1 MCYNSVLDD
10 VKPYCAF
17 QAAGCCFNSSFWP
30 KYLHLQGVLGNPRTG
45 GVRSCNWYCRKEL
58 VLRVGWVNEP
68 GNLIWLKM
76 AQSRPLFVEKVV
88 SVCWVLGLVGGSSP
102 DPSPLAFPSR
112 VGFFSYWFDLGN
124 PYRQLLRVGFF
135 PFSPSVAPVP

>member
-1 MCYNSVLDD
+1 M
-10 VKPYCAF
+10 
-17 QAAGCCFNSSFWP
+17 
-30 KYLHLQGVLGNPRTG
+30 
-45 GVRSCNWYCRKEL
+45 RSCNWYCRKEL
-58 VLRVGWVNEP
+58 VLGVGWVNEP
-68 GNLIWLKM
+68 GNHIWLKM

-102 DPSPLAFPSR
+102 DPSPLAFPSG

-135 PFSPSVAPVP
+135 PFSPSVAPVGYEPKLGSLRLSVVLRSLGSRSNAFS

>member
-1 MCYNSVLDD
+1 M
-10 VKPYCAF
+10 
-17 QAAGCCFNSSFWP
+17 
-30 KYLHLQGVLGNPRTG
+30 
-45 GVRSCNWYCRKEL
+45 
-58 VLRVGWVNEP
+58 LRVGRVNEP

-124 PYRQLLRVGFF
+124 PYRRLLRVG
-135 PFSPSVAPVP
+135 SCSLSVAPV

>member
-1 MCYNSVLDD
+1 ML
-10 VKPYCAF
+10 
-17 QAAGCCFNSSFWP
+17 
-30 KYLHLQGVLGNPRTG
+30 GVGR
-45 GVRSCNWYCRKEL
+45 
-58 VLRVGWVNEP
+58 VNEP
-68 GNLIWLKM
+68 GNLVWLKM

-102 DPSPLAFPSR
+102 DPSPLAFPSG

-135 PFSPSVAPVP
+135 PFSPSVAPVGYEPKLGSLRLSVVLRSLGSRSNAFS